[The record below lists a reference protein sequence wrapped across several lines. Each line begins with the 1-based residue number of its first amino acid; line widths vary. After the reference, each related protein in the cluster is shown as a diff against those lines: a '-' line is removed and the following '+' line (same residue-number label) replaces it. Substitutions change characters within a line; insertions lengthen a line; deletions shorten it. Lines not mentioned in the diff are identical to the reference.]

1 MAIFVTLNSLKGF
14 FRRLSL
20 SEISWDI
27 EMVFRSRKLLPD
39 SKNVPAG
46 SALAIVLSN
55 PLHFMDED
63 IESQGDKKT
72 LAQSPS
78 VS

>member
-1 MAIFVTLNSLKGF
+1 
-14 FRRLSL
+14 
-20 SEISWDI
+20 
-27 EMVFRSRKLLPD
+27 MVFRSRKLLPD

-46 SALAIVLSN
+46 SALANVLSN

-72 LAQSPS
+72 LAESPS